1 MFRPRP
7 QLMRFLPP
15 ILRSILTPAL
25 AGTVATGII
34 ISPIDRPAAV
44 IIILIIKV
52 LSFRADLPFRRYLF
66 GCRFRTVNWPMA
78 AVLTWTS
85 IGATEFGLPSLGS
98 RGVLQS
104 FRYRYDGE
112 RGWDLK

>member
-1 MFRPRP
+1 MLRPRP
-7 QLMRFLPP
+7 QLIRFLPP

-25 AGTVATGII
+25 AGNVATGII
-34 ISPIDRPAAV
+34 ISPVDRPAAV

-66 GCRFRTVNWPMA
+66 GCRFRTVNWPTA

-85 IGATEFGLPSLGS
+85 IGATDFGLPSLRVEGGMAVFS
-98 RGVLQS
+98 LS
-104 FRYRYDGE
+104 
-112 RGWDLK
+112 L